1 MKNKTELLA
10 LALLM
15 WWWDA
20 TDRLAIFMETKFTL
34 HFAKVKYGE
43 MIADMR
49 GKINGTVHSKNRFG
63 SYMRN
68 KTSPVNP
75 QTSSQ
80 SGVRNSFSTF
90 AQGWR
95 SLTAAERNSWIAAAE
110 AFTKTNVFG
119 DNVKMTGANLYM
131 SLNRNI
137 ATAGGV
143 AITTPPLPAAVTGI
157 TSLSIDPDVSD
168 ATILATYAPAIPA
181 TGTVLVF
188 ATAPQSAGINFVK
201 NKYRFI
207 EAIVAADVSPYDITA
222 AYEAKFGAGWKVAGQ
237 KVFVKFVPMITL
249 SGITAPGLEAQAIV
263 VA

>member
-1 MKNKTELLA
+1 MKNKIELLA
-10 LALLM
+10 LTLLM
-15 WWWDA
+15 MWWDT
-20 TDRLAIFMETKFTL
+20 TDKLAIFLETKFTL
-34 HFAKVKYGE
+34 AFAKVKYGE

-63 SYMRN
+63 QYMRN

-75 QTSSQ
+75 QTTAQ
-80 SGVRNSFSTF
+80 SGVRNSFATF

-95 SLTAAERNSWIAAAE
+95 SLTQVQRDAWSSAAAD
-110 AFTKTNVFG
+110 FTRNNVFG

-143 AITTPPLPAAVTGI
+143 AITSPPLPAAVTGML
-157 TSLSIDPDVSD
+157 TLSGDPDISD
-168 ATILATYAPAIPA
+168 DSILMTYTPAIPA
-181 TGTVLVF
+181 DGTVLVF
-188 ATAPQSAGINFVK
+188 ATAPQSAGVSFVK

-207 EAIVAADVSPYDITA
+207 EAIVTADASPYDIST
-222 AYEAKFGAGWKVAGQ
+222 AYEAKFGTGWKTAGQ
-237 KVFVKFVPMITL
+237 KIFVKFVPMITL
-249 SGITAPGLEAQAIV
+249 SGITAPGLESSSVV

>member
-1 MKNKTELLA
+1 MKNKIETLA

-20 TDRLAIFMETKFTL
+20 TDRLAIFLETRFTL

-63 SYMRN
+63 QYMRN

-75 QTSSQ
+75 QTTSQ
-80 SGVRNSFSTF
+80 SGVRNSFATF

-95 SLTAAERNSWIAAAE
+95 SLTEAQRDAWSSTAENFTRN
-110 AFTKTNVFG
+110 NVFG
-119 DNVKMTGANLYM
+119 DNIKLTGANLYM

-137 ATAGGV
+137 ATAAGTP
-143 AITTPPLPAAVTGI
+143 ITSPPLPAAVTGML
-157 TSLSIDPDVSD
+157 TLSGDPDVSD
-168 ATILATYAPAIPA
+168 ATIVMTYTPAVPA
-181 TGTVLVF
+181 SGTVLIF
-188 ATAPQSAGINFVK
+188 ATAPQSAGVNFVK

-207 EAIVAADVSPYDITA
+207 ESIVAADVSPYDITA
-222 AYEAKFGAGWKVAGQ
+222 AYEAKFGTGWKVAGQ

-249 SGITAPGLEAQAIV
+249 SGITAPGLESSSIV

>member
-1 MKNKTELLA
+1 MRNKLEMVLLT
-10 LALLM
+10 LYFM
-15 WWWDA
+15 WLDA
-20 TDRLAIFMETKFTL
+20 TDRLAIFLETRFTL

-49 GKINGTVHSKNRFG
+49 GKINGTVHSKNRSG
-63 SYMRN
+63 QYMRN

-75 QTSSQ
+75 QTASQ

-95 SLTAAERNSWIAAAE
+95 SLTQAQRDSWTSAAEN
-110 AFTKTNVFG
+110 FTKTNVFG
-119 DNVKMTGANLYM
+119 DNVKLTGANLYM

-143 AITTPPLPAAVTGI
+143 AISDPPLPAAVTGI
-157 TSLSIDPDVSD
+157 TSLSGDPDVSD
-168 ATILATYAPAIPA
+168 GTIVMTYTPAIPA
-181 TGTVLVF
+181 SGTVLIF
-188 ATAPQSAGINFVK
+188 ATAPQSAGVKFVK

-207 EAIVAADVSPYDITA
+207 EAIVAADVSPYDITT
-222 AYEAKFGAGWKVAGQ
+222 AYEAKFGTGWKVAGQ

-249 SGITAPGLEAQAIV
+249 SGITAPGLESDNLV